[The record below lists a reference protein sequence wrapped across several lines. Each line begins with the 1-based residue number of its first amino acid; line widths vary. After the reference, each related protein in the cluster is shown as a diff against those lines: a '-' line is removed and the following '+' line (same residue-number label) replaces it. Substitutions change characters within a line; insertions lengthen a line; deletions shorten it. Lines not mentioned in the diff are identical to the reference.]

1 MQVKATV
8 GKFVDSLRNAI
19 SGIGGENDPNLY
31 NTVGRVRTTRTE
43 MTLLYKHY
51 WLMRKVINIPIEDML
66 KNGRTIT
73 PGGVWDADKIAEY
86 ELAWKKLKVDA
97 AITSAMRW
105 AALYGGGAI
114 IPVNDTI
121 DLSVQND
128 PTVFSNG
135 GIHRLVVLDA
145 FELLDNDSRQF
156 IQDLRSPHFKM
167 PETFSYNGQRIHV
180 TNLIPVHG
188 EELPALEVNDS
199 GNVRR
204 FWGAGMPTYLKE
216 PILRLEAAKRAV
228 AGMMQQNNVD
238 YLKVEGLYTTLSG
251 CGDGVEHEGMMQ
263 SIIARAL
270 MFAKFKGPYNMAV
283 MDKTEDIE
291 RLKYDFGGIP
301 QILHELMLDITG
313 GSDIPLVRMSGI
325 SPGGLNSTGESDL
338 KNYNG
343 KIEAD
348 QQVKLA
354 PIYDFLDRFV
364 TAHCFGQV
372 MDVPYTINKPNP
384 ESETEITERQSK
396 YAETINKIESMGILP
411 EYLILRM
418 LQAEFS
424 DIPDDLIDE
433 LEAVHNEESTEI
445 VNGDDGSGE
454 NDDLDDP
461 ENNGNSDGDNT
472 DNSDPDGTGG
482 E

>member
-19 SGIGGENDPNLY
+19 SGIGGENDPSLY

-135 GIHRLVVLDA
+135 GIHRFVVLDA

-167 PETFSYNGQRIHV
+167 PEMFSYNGQRIHV

-251 CGDGVEHEGMMQ
+251 CGDGAEHEGMMQ

-313 GSDIPLVRMSGI
+313 GSDCLLYT
-325 SPGGLNSTGESDL
+325 SPSPRD
-338 KNYNG
+338 
-343 KIEAD
+343 
-348 QQVKLA
+348 
-354 PIYDFLDRFV
+354 
-364 TAHCFGQV
+364 
-372 MDVPYTINKPNP
+372 
-384 ESETEITERQSK
+384 
-396 YAETINKIESMGILP
+396 
-411 EYLILRM
+411 
-418 LQAEFS
+418 
-424 DIPDDLIDE
+424 
-433 LEAVHNEESTEI
+433 
-445 VNGDDGSGE
+445 
-454 NDDLDDP
+454 
-461 ENNGNSDGDNT
+461 
-472 DNSDPDGTGG
+472 
-482 E
+482 